1 MNRRFFSRAERR
13 VLFDLADGKCSIC
26 GEPLGE
32 DFHADHI
39 VPYARGGVTDV
50 ANGQAVCVR
59 CNSAK
64 GATMA
69 EFPYDLRGWQVE
81 AYDAYR
87 AGGSNVLINATP
99 GAGKTLFA
107 LYVAHQEMLITGNA
121 KFLVV
126 VVPTD
131 ALRIQWQREATQ
143 VGIHL
148 ATEFDARAGLASDY
162 HGVVTTYQT
171 IAARARETRLGLRAI
186 TSRQRTLA
194 VIDEIHHVGESK
206 TWGDALTEAL
216 SPCYSRLLITGTP
229 FRNDRNIIPFVE
241 YETLA
246 GGGLQCKPNYSYGYG
261 QALRDNV
268 VRPVY
273 FQTFDGDVSWFTDE
287 GEHITASLDD
297 ELPQREAAQRHR
309 HLYNPNGDFLKTVLN
324 DAHEQLLKLR
334 ADDPRAG
341 GLIVTQDTKHAWAV
355 ARVLE
360 SIVGHQVTVVVSRDA
375 RGDFILPGV
384 IANQLDRYRNGTD
397 DWLIAV
403 KMVSEGVDIKRLRV
417 GVWATNVESPLF
429 FRQVVGRILR
439 VDSRSEES
447 QTAHMYIPRLP
458 AIVQLA
464 EEMEQERAHVID
476 DLDSI
481 ADDLEGMDDDEE
493 REPIRPRLT
502 SMFDSTSG
510 FAADLIHNA
519 TQYTTAE
526 LERARVIL
534 AEMNEGL
541 ATTQIVLIA
550 RTLRHLG
557 MNAPDEPAQRSAPA
571 DKPLEQQKHEL
582 RRKGGAITR
591 RGAILVELSNG
602 DLTHDQIARAI
613 NNAQNVVNI
622 NACSL
627 DQLHERVRILDAWL
641 EAWRH
646 GNRDFTPKGFLRQQ
660 SVAFAD

>member
-1 MNRRFFSRAERR
+1 MSKRYFSKAERR
-13 VLFDLADGKCSIC
+13 VLFDLAGGRCAIC
-26 GEPLGE
+26 GELLGE

-50 ANGQAVCVR
+50 ANGQVVCAS
-59 CNSAK
+59 CNYAK
-64 GATMA
+64 GANMS

-131 ALRIQWQREATQ
+131 ALRLQWQHEATQ

-148 ATEFDARAGLASDY
+148 ATEFDARMGLASDY
-162 HGVVTTYQT
+162 HGIVTTYQT
-171 IAARARETRLGLRAI
+171 IAARAHETRLGLRAI

-194 VIDEIHHVGESK
+194 VVDEIHHVGESK
-206 TWGDALTEAL
+206 SWGDALTEAL

-241 YETLA
+241 YETLSD
-246 GGGLQCKPNYSYGYG
+246 GGLQCKPNYTYGYG

-273 FQTFDGDVSWFTDE
+273 FQTFDGDVSWFNEE

-297 ELPQREAAQRHR
+297 DLPQREAAQRHR
-309 HLYNPNGDFLKTVLN
+309 HLYNPNGDFLKTVLA
-324 DAHEQLLKLR
+324 DANTQLQKLR
-334 ADDPRAG
+334 TEDSRAG
-341 GLIVTQDTKHAWAV
+341 GLIVTQDTAHAWAV

-360 SIVGHQVTVVVSRDA
+360 SIVGHPVTVVVSRDA
-375 RGDFILPGV
+375 RGEFIPSTV
-384 IANQLDRYRNGTD
+384 IADQIARYRNGTD

-447 QTAHMYIPRLP
+447 QTAHMYIPKLP

-464 EEMEQERAHVID
+464 EDMEQERAHVID
-476 DLDSI
+476 DLDAI
-481 ADDLEGMDDDEE
+481 ADDLAGIEDME
-493 REPIRPRLT
+493 RESIRPRSM
-502 SMFDSTSG
+502 SMFDSTNG
-510 FAADLIHNA
+510 YAADLIHNA

-526 LERARVIL
+526 LERARLIL

-550 RTLRHLG
+550 KMLRHLG
-557 MNAPDEPAQRSAPA
+557 MIAPDEPAQRPAPA

-582 RRKGGAITR
+582 RKRGGSISVRVTK
-591 RGAILVELSNG
+591 LVELSNG

-613 NNAQNVVNI
+613 NSAQNVVGVKV
-622 NACSL
+622 CSL
-627 DQLHERVRILDAWL
+627 DQLRERVRILDAWL

-646 GNRDFTPKGFLRQQ
+646 GDRNFTPKRFLRQQ
-660 SVAFAD
+660 PVALVD